1 MSQGPRLADLKVST
15 GESVTTEIARLESA
29 STANAPSDS
38 AVELDARQLAKD
50 CLKELAG
57 EMGIAR

>member
-1 MSQGPRLADLKVST
+1 MADLKVTT